1 MTTQEKFDLI
11 PAHYLPRFINPDK
24 TLVSLSIPQ
33 YVGIDIDKAVIK
45 EVNQGLIEINVGS
58 ASLSLSTTFNSVTIN
73 IL

>member
-11 PAHYLPRFINPDK
+11 PAHYLPKFINDDK

-33 YVGIDIDKAVIK
+33 HVGINIDKAVIK
-45 EVNQGLIEINVGS
+45 VNQGSIIINVGS
-58 ASLSLSTTFNSVTIN
+58 ASLSLSTTLNSVTIN